1 MNPKNL
7 PAGKNIPEEINV
19 FIEIPAQSNIKY
31 EIDEETGALMVDRFL
46 HTASFYPF
54 NYGFI
59 PQTKANDGD
68 PLDVIVLSEYS
79 VVPGSMIRCKP
90 IGMLQMEDEAG
101 NDEKLIA
108 VPLEKIDPLYGAIKT
123 IEGVPQST
131 KNKIKHFFETYK
143 TIEPGK
149 WVKVQGWEDAAKA
162 KEVIKKGLVNG

>member
-1 MNPKNL
+1 MNPKDL
-7 PAGKNIPEEINV
+7 PAGKNPPEEINV

-31 EIDEETGALMVDRFL
+31 EVDEKTGALMVDRFL

-59 PQTKANDGD
+59 PQTKADDKD
-68 PLDVIVLSEYS
+68 PLDVIVLSEYP
-79 VVPGSMIRCKP
+79 VVPGSLIRCRP

-108 VPLEKIDPLYGAIKT
+108 VPLEKIDPLFGKQTMETLAS
-123 IEGVPQST
+123 ST

-149 WVKVQGWEDAAKA
+149 WVKVKGWQNAKQA
-162 KEVIKKGLVNG
+162 KEVIKKGLING

>member
-19 FIEIPAQSNIKY
+19 LIEISALSNIKY
-31 EIDEETGALMVDRFL
+31 EINEETGVLMVDRFL

-79 VVPGSMIRCKP
+79 VVPGSMIHCKP
-90 IGMLQMEDEAG
+90 IGVLQMEDEAG
-101 NDEKLIA
+101 KDEKIMA
-108 VPLEKIDPLYGAIKT
+108 VPLEKIDPLYGTIKT
-123 IEGVPQST
+123 IEDVPEST

-149 WVKVQGWEDAAKA
+149 WVKVQGWENANKA
-162 KEVIKKGLVNG
+162 KEVIKKGLVNE